1 MTSRIYFLSYNNIPV
16 TLKKLKIQTGEGDE
30 LMDMASIIW
39 HIKSLADELAASRQ
53 QVERLVPI

>member
-1 MTSRIYFLSYNNIPV
+1 
-16 TLKKLKIQTGEGDE
+16 
-30 LMDMASIIW
+30 MDMASIIW